1 MNIIFCYIC
10 FLKILTKEINESC
23 TILFSKI
30 PQKNIKSLFNSR
42 YILFSKFCQ
51 TRMSKSF

>member
-1 MNIIFCYIC
+1 M
-10 FLKILTKEINESC
+10 TKEINESC